1 MLARIWK
8 FSAYVKVIHHGVHK
22 WKESYSVRTGSSLCR
37 VRSGVS
43 ESYLETVD
51 LRYKRD
57 PPGGPKASNLIA
69 KTTTTAYEAG
79 AYRSQVA
86 G

>member
-1 MLARIWK
+1 MEFTDGRSHTRTELGRHCIVPGPMSPNPIW
-8 FSAYVKVIHHGVHK
+8 
-22 WKESYSVRTGSSLCR
+22 RP
-37 VRSGVS
+37 
-43 ESYLETVD
+43 VD

-69 KTTTTAYEAG
+69 KTSTTAYEAG

-86 G
+86 R